1 MVRIASCHTKTMPRL
16 LPAILLSAGLQSA
29 LAAAPATA
37 TAAPATA
44 AARSEAI
51 VQAQLLVPNDPAP
64 SMGRGGAMQAAKGG
78 TKAEAHGD
86 DDHGV
91 GGMLLAALAL
101 MTGIAVRRW
110 GQGQQ

>member
-1 MVRIASCHTKTMPRL
+1 MVRIASCHTKTMPQL

-37 TAAPATA
+37 AAVPATA

-64 SMGRGGAMQAAKGG
+64 SMGRGGAMQAAKGA
-78 TKAEAHGD
+78 TKAEASD

>member
-1 MVRIASCHTKTMPRL
+1 MVRIASRHLTTMPRL

-37 TAAPATA
+37 AAVPAT

-51 VQAQLLVPNDPAP
+51 VQAQLLVPTDPAP
-64 SMGRGGAMQAAKGG
+64 SMGRGDTAAAAKGR
-78 TKAEAHGD
+78 TKAEVHGEED
-86 DDHGV
+86 RGV

-110 GQGQQ
+110 GMGQQ